1 MIKNFPISKFWKN
14 QFLGLLCALQ
24 FLTIFRITEKVKVTP
39 TRFATTYFSVCGA
52 IVGTISGY
60 AYYLTFSIFHSYLAA
75 TFAIFIQ
82 IILTGA
88 LHLDG
93 LADCAD
99 AIFGGK
105 DIESRQRILKDPS
118 LGTFG
123 VLAILIFLLIDI
135 FSLSRFN
142 PSEGLKNL
150 ILVNI
155 FSRAPFISLMYI
167 SNQIKDIEMENTL
180 TTKFQKGISKFQVVL
195 SNFLVIPLY
204 FLEGWNLIPLLIVA
218 ILISMYWYRF
228 CENKLGRLNGD
239 CYGALCEILIALN
252 LILLVTISR

>member
-1 MIKNFPISKFWKN
+1 MRKNFPISKFWKN

-24 FLTIFRITEKVKVTP
+24 FFTIIRITKKVKVTP
-39 TRFATTYFSVCGA
+39 TRFATTYIPVCGA

-75 TFAIFIQ
+75 TIAIFVQ

-123 VLAILIFLLIDI
+123 VLAILIFLLVDI
-135 FSLSRFN
+135 FSLSRFAPIN
-142 PSEGLKNL
+142 GLKIMI
-150 ILVNI
+150 ILNI
-155 FSRAPFISLMYI
+155 LSRLPFISLMYL
-167 SNQIKDIEMENTL
+167 SNQKKEVGTTSSL
-180 TTKFQKGISKFQVVL
+180 TTNFQADISKVQVVL
-195 SNFLVIPLY
+195 SNILLIPFIIFFGWKAISLLLVI
-204 FLEGWNLIPLLIVA
+204 
-218 ILISMYWYRF
+218 ILISIKWYRL
-228 CENKLGRLNGD
+228 CIAKLGRFNGD
-239 CYGALCEILIALN
+239 CYGALNEILIALN